1 MSHEVPQSMA
11 LPPEHAFEIP
21 NKGVAA
27 LVHELMEIGCTD
39 AHSFSARSALLAE
52 LANQKFFPSLEP
64 LLPLVLNLNGKPYSL
79 VDHYPFAPMFRLLMP
94 KNMVLKTGRQVSK
107 STSLSAHGVVLSNC
121 IPFFKTLYVTP
132 LFEQIRRFSNNYV
145 RPFIDQSPVKSQ
157 WSGTD
162 TENNVLQRSFK
173 NKSIMLFSFALLDAD
188 RVRGVSADRV
198 CFDESVRAGT
208 MVATPA
214 GARAIEAFSRGDVVL
229 SFDTAGAIHEDRV
242 VTCSSHG
249 TRECYRF
256 EFANGASL
264 EVTSDSFIATS
275 SGWKRASKIIE
286 EFHAAAVAVDSGHAA
301 GRRLHNTR
309 ALPKS
314 ARLLPACL
322 QQGEVPDI
330 VRVRKRSSQETEE
343 SRLRRMVECLGQQ
356 HLAAVAPY
364 SGYVLPGG
372 QEDGDG
378 CLATPVDVGSGCVVV
393 SGRREFVDARAEER
407 FSYRRAGRAQCVSA
421 GGVVTEERHCGQG
434 ADASQKRSRG
444 AVSCHSPVGT
454 GHAATCGEYPAV
466 RCAGDA
472 VQDQIASV
480 EENIEM
486 PLVQENIYAEDN
498 SACSKAQAVLRQRG
512 VRAEA
517 ARRQQREVYKQPGS
531 AGEQEL
537 ATSGCILRELGRK
550 SRTQS
555 NKCRGVARAQSRQ
568 GKEVESETTSKIA
581 DCQIDETLDMQKM
594 RFDGTARSTRFAGQ
608 VLPAVPRTDNA
619 RDQAPV
625 CFESSAIVKIT
636 CTGAHPVYDI
646 ETEKHHT
653 FFAGGVAVHNCQD
666 MDPDHIPII
675 QETMSYSRFAMTHFT
690 GTPKSMDNPLEGLYK
705 RSSGAEWFIPCESCR
720 HWNIPSIDHDLDAMI
735 GGYNIH
741 ISEKHPGTVCA
752 KCRKPINPRHGRWV
766 HRYPDRRWQ
775 FSGYH
780 VPQLILPLHFSD
792 PEKWSTL
799 LLKREGF
806 GNMTQA
812 QFYNEVL
819 GESIDSGQKL
829 VTETELKAA
838 CQLEWENKRE
848 PDQKCLDTLNNYK
861 HRVLAIDWGGGG
873 EEGISFTVL
882 ALLGFSN
889 DGTIDVLWGKRI
901 VLGAD
906 HLAEAVECMRWAERF
921 RVDYVAHDYTGAGTV
936 RETVMV
942 QAGFNLD
949 KVMAVRL
956 VRAASQDIMVFK
968 PATAINH
975 RQHYSLD
982 KTRSLLYACQAIK
995 LKQIKFFQYDWS
1007 SQDNPGLI
1015 ADFLA
1020 LVENKAESRLAG
1032 DIYTITRNT
1041 LLSDDFAQAV
1051 NLGCAAIWHI
1061 NAAWPNFAE
1070 IAGLGRISARAAV
1083 TENPDNWAD
1092 DDERGGFFGTP

>member
-1 MSHEVPQSMA
+1 MSPDMLQEQA

-21 NKGVAA
+21 NTGIRS
-27 LVHELMEIGCTD
+27 LVHELMSIDCTD
-39 AHSFSARSALLAE
+39 AHSFSARSALLTE
-52 LANQKFFPSLEP
+52 LASQKFFPSLEP
-64 LLPLVLNLNGKPYSL
+64 ILPLVLNLNGKPYSL

-198 CFDESVRAGT
+198 CFDESSRAGT

-214 GARAIEAFSRGDVVL
+214 GTRAIESLCRGDGVF
-229 SFDTAGAIHEDRV
+229 SFDTDGAIHEDRV
-242 VTCSSHG
+242 LTCSSHG
-249 TRECYRF
+249 VRECYRF

-275 SGWKRASKIIE
+275 SGWRRASKIIE
-286 EFHAAAVAVDSGHAA
+286 EFHAAAVATDSGHNVR
-301 GRRLHNTR
+301 GRVLNESP
-309 ALPKS
+309 LPKP

-330 VRVRKRSSQETEE
+330 VRVRKFATQEAEE
-343 SRLRRMVECLGQQ
+343 SRLRRMVECLADAD
-356 HLAAVAPY
+356 LTAIAPY
-364 SGYVLPGG
+364 SGYVLPGRQENSDSGVAGTQSGQG
-372 QEDGDG
+372 QEVESA
-378 CLATPVDVGSGCVVV
+378 ATGK
-393 SGRREFVDARAEER
+393 
-407 FSYRRAGRAQCVSA
+407 SA
-421 GGVVTEERHCGQG
+421 GGAG
-434 ADASQKRSRG
+434 G
-444 AVSCHSPVGT
+444 AVV
-454 GHAATCGEYPAV
+454 
-466 RCAGDA
+466 D
-472 VQDQIASV
+472 
-480 EENIEM
+480 M
-486 PLVQENIYAEDN
+486 PE
-498 SACSKAQAVLRQRG
+498 LRLDG
-512 VRAEA
+512 A
-517 ARRQQREVYKQPGS
+517 AR
-531 AGEQEL
+531 
-537 ATSGCILRELGRK
+537 
-550 SRTQS
+550 
-555 NKCRGVARAQSRQ
+555 
-568 GKEVESETTSKIA
+568 
-581 DCQIDETLDMQKM
+581 D
-594 RFDGTARSTRFAGQ
+594 TRFAGQ
-608 VLPAVPRTDNA
+608 VLSAVPRADND

-625 CFESSAIVKIT
+625 CFEASAIVKIT

-705 RSSGAEWFIPCESCR
+705 RSSGAEWFIPCGSCQ

-735 GGYNIH
+735 GDYNVH
-741 ISEKHPGTVCA
+741 ISEKYPGTVCA

-766 HRYPDRRWQ
+766 HRHPDRRWQ
-775 FSGYH
+775 FAGYH

-829 VTETELKAA
+829 VTETELRAA
-838 CQLEWENKRE
+838 CLLPWENKKE
-848 PDQKCLDTLNNYK
+848 PDKQCLDSLYNYK

-906 HLAEAVECMRWAERF
+906 HLAEAVECMRWAEKF

-956 VRAASQDIMVFK
+956 VRAASQDMMVFK

-982 KTRSLLYACQAIK
+982 KTRSLLYSCQAIK
-995 LKQIKFFQYDWS
+995 LKQIRFFQYDWA

-1051 NLGCAAIWHI
+1051 NLGAAAIWHI
-1061 NAAWPNFAE
+1061 NNAWPNFAE
-1070 IAGLGRISARAAV
+1070 IAGIGAISSRAAV
-1083 TENPDNWAD
+1083 SENPETWD
-1092 DDERGGFFGTP
+1092 DGFDMGGRFFGTP